1 MIGYVKYET
10 TIEIV
15 FTLIL
20 NIYTFQMYQNKNKTF
35 LFLIINFYSPNI
47 NIFSSKI
54 LSRLKIIPFEFLNY
68 FVNTFYVLFE
78 ALRDAA
84 SSRPPVGQPRYCA
97 PQQNQDTQV
106 LNQEL
111 KRQGSG
117 GGLAVAG
124 SGPDYGDGK
133 GGSGGE
139 HNQDE
144 MGPIRIRNLEDL
156 IR

>member
-1 MIGYVKYET
+1 M
-10 TIEIV
+10 
-15 FTLIL
+15 L
-20 NIYTFQMYQNKNKTF
+20 Q
-35 LFLIINFYSPNI
+35 
-47 NIFSSKI
+47 
-54 LSRLKIIPFEFLNY
+54 
-68 FVNTFYVLFE
+68 

-84 SSRPPVGQPRYCA
+84 SSRPVGQPRYCA
-97 PQQNQDTQV
+97 PQPNQDTQV
-106 LNQEL
+106 LNEEL

-117 GGLAVAG
+117 GGLAGAG

-133 GGSGGE
+133 GVGE